1 MLPRLPYRIQIPLGL
16 ALAVTLSVLLV
27 SVVAAQ
33 ISARSARQE
42 IVGTLHRVIDLLV
55 AQGKPLLAQ
64 DDTWRAYTLLR
75 NTATLLPQTEKGQ
88 SRAALLDAQ
97 GRFLA
102 GSDPIRLRTGE
113 QALGVLIN
121 GRLLPTVSAATQP
134 KTLSTPDGAMTLIE
148 PIRSDDD
155 QVIGFVFA
163 EVDAAV
169 FAPNWAALSTPA
181 LIGAALAI
189 IVLVPLGWLLGRRMA
204 QPIAQTADCIAQI
217 GHTDAAQL
225 QLRLPQVQDPEL
237 NRIAGA
243 VRQLLH
249 ETAARQ
255 ANAQRA
261 LSAERLAA
269 IGRITAAVAHEINNP
284 LAGLI
289 TATRTLRLHGDSP
302 DARNRSLDLI
312 ERGLQQIRTMT
323 TALLPQAKV
332 EDRCLSPD
340 DFTDVLTLAHATASQ
355 HFVSISSELDQRF
368 ELCVPSTVFRQV
380 MLNLLLNAIKAA
392 GQSGQVHASLHAD
405 ASKVTFMLCNTGD
418 HLSHAGLQQR
428 LQAEDRNDPHGFGL
442 WICQEFAVRYGG
454 GFSAAEPADIPSPY
468 ASCLSFWLPNFHAR
482 KRSAP
487 ELTSIFP
494 LT

>member
-33 ISARSARQE
+33 ISARAARHE
-42 IVGTLHRVIDLLV
+42 IINTVQRVVDLLA

-64 DDTWRAYTLLR
+64 DDTWRAFMLLR
-75 NTATLLPQTEKGQ
+75 NTAALLPQTSKGQ
-88 SRAALLDAQ
+88 SRAALIDAQ

-102 GSDPIRLRTGE
+102 GSDPVRLPTGQ
-113 QALGVLIN
+113 QALGAQIN
-121 GRLLPTVSAATQP
+121 DRMLPSVNEATRP
-134 KTLSTPDGAMTLIE
+134 ITSTAPDGAMTLIE

-155 QVIGFVFA
+155 QVIGFVLA
-163 EVDAAV
+163 EVDAAA
-169 FAPNWAALSTPA
+169 FAPDWAAASTPA
-181 LIGAALAI
+181 LIGAAMAF
-189 IVLVPLGWLLGRRMA
+189 IVLVPMGWLLGRRMA
-204 QPIAQTADCIAQI
+204 RPIAQTAKCIAQI

-225 QLRLPQVQDPEL
+225 HLELPRVQDPEL

-243 VRQLLH
+243 VRQLLT

-255 ANAQRA
+255 ANEQRA

-269 IGRITAAVAHEINNP
+269 VGRITAAVAHEINNP

-289 TATRTLRLHGDSP
+289 TATHTLRKHGDSP

-332 EDRCLSPD
+332 EHRCMTPNDL
-340 DFTDVLTLAHATASQ
+340 TDIVTLARATAAQ
-355 HFVSISSELDQRF
+355 YFVSITYELDQQAG
-368 ELCVPSTVFRQV
+368 LCVPSTVFRQV
-380 MLNLLLNAIKAA
+380 MLNLLLNAIKAT
-392 GQSGQVHASLHAD
+392 GQSGQVHARLSSNEDRVEFVLYNA
-405 ASKVTFMLCNTGD
+405 GQ
-418 HLSHAGLQQR
+418 HLSNEGLQQR
-428 LQAEDRNDPHGFGL
+428 LQTEDRNDPHGFGL

-454 GFSAAEPADIPSPY
+454 GFHALAAADIPAPY
-468 ASCLSFWLPNFHAR
+468 ATGFSFWLPNQPQNDNQKPA
-482 KRSAP
+482 
-487 ELTSIFP
+487 TD
-494 LT
+494 

>member
-1 MLPRLPYRIQIPLGL
+1 MFPRLPYRIQIPLGL

-33 ISARSARQE
+33 ISARSARLE
-42 IVGTLHRVIDLLV
+42 ILSTVQRVVDLLV

-64 DDTWRAYTLLR
+64 DDTWRAFTLLR
-75 NTATLLPQTEKGQ
+75 NTAALLPQTEKGQ
-88 SRAALLDAQ
+88 SRAALLDTQ

-102 GSDPIRLRTGE
+102 GSDPIRLPTGE

-121 GRLLPTVSAATQP
+121 GRLLPTVSDATRP
-134 KTLSTPDGAMTLIE
+134 RTLMTPDGAMTLIE

-169 FAPNWAALSTPA
+169 FAPDWAALSTPA

-204 QPIAQTADCIAQI
+204 RPIAQTANCIAQI

-225 QLRLPQVQDPEL
+225 QLLIPHVRDPEL
-237 NRIAGA
+237 DRIAGA
-243 VRQLLH
+243 VRQLLI
-249 ETAARQ
+249 ETSARQ

-289 TATRTLRLHGDSP
+289 TATRTLRLHGDVP
-302 DARNRSLDLI
+302 ETRLRSLDLI
-312 ERGLQQIRTMT
+312 ERGLQQIRIMT

-332 EDRCLSPD
+332 EDRCMTPD
-340 DFTDVLTLAHATASQ
+340 DFTDVITLARATASQ
-355 HFVSISSELDQRF
+355 HFVSLTSELDQQSD
-368 ELCVPSTVFRQV
+368 LCVPSTVFRQV

-392 GQSGQVHASLHAD
+392 DQSGQVHARLSTEP
-405 ASKVTFMLCNTGD
+405 SRVCFVLCNTGG
-418 HLSHAGLQQR
+418 HLSQTALQQR
-428 LQAEDRNDPHGFGL
+428 LHAEDRNDPHGFGL

-454 GFSAAEPADIPSPY
+454 GFSATHASEIPAPF
-468 ASCLSFWLPNFHAR
+468 ATCLTFWLPNQHRHDPPKPA
-482 KRSAP
+482 AD
-487 ELTSIFP
+487 
-494 LT
+494 

>member
-1 MLPRLPYRIQIPLGL
+1 MLPRLPYRIQIPMGL
-16 ALAVTLSVLLV
+16 VLAVILSVLLV

-33 ISARSARQE
+33 ISARSARLE
-42 IVGTLHRVIDLLV
+42 IVSTVQRVVDLLV

-64 DDTWRAYTLLR
+64 DDTWRAFTLLR
-75 NTATLLPQTEKGQ
+75 NTAALLPQTEKGQ

-102 GSDPIRLRTGE
+102 GSDPLRLPTGE

-121 GRLLPTVSAATQP
+121 GRLLPTTSDASRSI
-134 KTLSTPDGAMTLIE
+134 TLTTPDGGMTLVE
-148 PIRSDDD
+148 PIRSDDN

-169 FAPNWAALSTPA
+169 FAPDWAALSTPA

-204 QPIAQTADCIAQI
+204 HPIAQTADCIAQI
-217 GHTDAAQL
+217 GRTDPAQL
-225 QLRLPQVQDPEL
+225 QLLLPQLQDPEL
-237 NRIAGA
+237 DRIAGA
-243 VRQLLH
+243 VRQLLI
-249 ETAARQ
+249 ETAAAQ
-255 ANAQRA
+255 ANEKRA

-269 IGRITAAVAHEINNP
+269 VGRITSVVAHEINNP

-289 TATRTLRLHGDSP
+289 TATRTLRLHGDAP
-302 DARNRSLDLI
+302 DTRNRSLDLI

-332 EDRCLSPD
+332 EDRCLTPD
-340 DFTDVLTLAHATASQ
+340 DMQDILTLARATAAQ
-355 HFVSISSELDQRF
+355 HAVAISSELTQQA

-392 GQSGQVHASLHAD
+392 GQAGQVHVSLSAD
-405 ASKVTFMLCNTGD
+405 AHKVSLVILNTGR
-418 HLSHAGLQQR
+418 HLSDDR
-428 LQAEDRNDPHGFGL
+428 LQRRLSTDDGNDPNGFGL
-442 WICQEFAVRYGG
+442 WICHEFTVRYGG
-454 GFSAAEPADIPSPY
+454 GFMAADAADIPPPFTTR
-468 ASCLSFWLPNFHAR
+468 LSFWLPN
-482 KRSAP
+482 
-487 ELTSIFP
+487 LTRHDP
-494 LT
+494 KKPAVD

>member
-33 ISARSARQE
+33 ISARAAHLD
-42 IVGTLHRVIDLLV
+42 IVSTVQRVVDLLV

-75 NTATLLPQTEKGQ
+75 NTAVLLPQTEKGQ
-88 SRAALLDAQ
+88 SRAALLDTD

-102 GSDPIRLRTGE
+102 GSDPIRLPTGE
-113 QALGVLIN
+113 QALGMLIN
-121 GRLLPTVSAATQP
+121 GRLLPTVSDASRPRTM
-134 KTLSTPDGAMTLIE
+134 TTPDGAMTLIE

-155 QVIGFVFA
+155 QINGFVFA
-163 EVDAAV
+163 EVDAAA
-169 FAPNWAALSTPA
+169 FAPDWAALSTPA

-189 IVLVPLGWLLGRRMA
+189 VVLVPLGWLLGRRMA

-217 GHTDAAQL
+217 GHTDPALL
-225 QLRLPQVQDPEL
+225 QLLIPHVQDPEL
-237 NRIAGA
+237 ERIAGA
-243 VRQLLH
+243 VRQLLV
-249 ETAARQ
+249 ETSARQ

-261 LSAERLAA
+261 MSAERLAA

-289 TATRTLRLHGDSP
+289 MATRTMRLHGDAP
-302 DARNRSLDLI
+302 DTRLRSLDLI
-312 ERGLQQIRTMT
+312 ERGLQQIRIMT

-332 EDRCLSPD
+332 EDRCMTLE
-340 DFTDVLTLAHATASQ
+340 DFTDVITLARATASQ
-355 HFVSISSELDQRF
+355 HFVSITSNLDQHSD
-368 ELCVPSTVFRQV
+368 LCVPSTVFRQV

-392 GQSGQVHASLHAD
+392 GQSGQVHAHLATEPT
-405 ASKVTFMLCNTGD
+405 KVSFVLCNTGS
-418 HLSHAGLQQR
+418 HLSQTALQQR
-428 LQAEDRNDPHGFGL
+428 LHTADSNDPNGFGL

-454 GFSAAEPADIPSPY
+454 GFVAADTSDIPTPF
-468 ASCLSFWLPNFHAR
+468 ATCLTFWLPNPSRHDNKKSTAD
-482 KRSAP
+482 
-487 ELTSIFP
+487 
-494 LT
+494 

>member
-33 ISARSARQE
+33 ISARTARQE
-42 IVGTLHRVIDLLV
+42 IVGTVQRVIDLLV

-75 NTATLLPQTEKGQ
+75 NTAALLPQTEKGQ

-102 GSDPIRLRTGE
+102 GSDPVRLRTGE

-121 GRLLPTVSAATQP
+121 GRLLPTVSAATRPQ
-134 KTLSTPDGAMTLIE
+134 TLSTPDGAMTLIA

-163 EVDAAV
+163 EVDAAA

-204 QPIAQTADCIAQI
+204 RPIAQTADCIAQI

-225 QLRLPQVQDPEL
+225 QLRLPQVKDPEL

-249 ETAARQ
+249 ETSARQ

-269 IGRITAAVAHEINNP
+269 VGRITAAVAHEINNP

-340 DFTDVLTLAHATASQ
+340 DFTDVLTLGCATASQ
-355 HFVSISSELDQRF
+355 HFVSVSSELDQQA
-368 ELCVPSTVFRQV
+368 ELCVPSAVFRQV

-392 GQSGQVHASLHAD
+392 GPSGQVHASLHAD
-405 ASKVTFMLCNTGD
+405 ASKVTFMQCNTGD
-418 HLSHAGLQQR
+418 RLSNDGLQQR

-454 GFSAAEPADIPSPY
+454 GFYAAEPADIPSPY
-468 ASCLSFWLPNFHAR
+468 ASCLSFWLPNLNRHEPNPA
-482 KRSAP
+482 
-487 ELTSIFP
+487 ID
-494 LT
+494 